1 MNIGFIG
8 VGGVG
13 GYFGGKVSK
22 LLDDKSLDINL
33 YYIARG
39 KHLAEIRKNGLKLKT
54 SDSGEFICIPTL
66 ATDNFNELPILDVC
80 FICVKQYDLE
90 NTLNNLL
97 NIIDDNTQII
107 PLLNGVDIYDRIR
120 KVIKKGIVFPS
131 CVYVGTHIES
141 PGVIS
146 QNGGSCTIIFGEDP
160 QNKQANPK
168 CICEI
173 MKKAN
178 IKYQWSSNNVEEI
191 WSKYMFIAAYG
202 LVTASENKTLGQVFE
217 DEEASRKVLSIMNEI
232 LCISKAEKVNLPD
245 DIIEKSY
252 NKAKGFSYETKT
264 SFQRDYEIKDK
275 PNEKELFGQAI
286 IDLGQKH
293 NIPTP
298 ITKMVYQK
306 LN

>member
-54 SDSGEFICIPTL
+54 SDSGDFICIPTL

-298 ITKMVYQK
+298 ITKMVYEK

>member
-13 GYFGGKVSK
+13 GYFGGKLSK
-22 LLDDKSLDINL
+22 LLDDKLLDINL
-33 YYIARG
+33 YYVARG

-54 SDSGEFICIPTL
+54 SDSGDFICIPTL

-90 NTLNNLL
+90 NTLKNLL

-168 CICEI
+168 WVCEI

-252 NKAKGFSYETKT
+252 DKAKGFSYETKT

-298 ITKMVYQK
+298 ITKMVYEK